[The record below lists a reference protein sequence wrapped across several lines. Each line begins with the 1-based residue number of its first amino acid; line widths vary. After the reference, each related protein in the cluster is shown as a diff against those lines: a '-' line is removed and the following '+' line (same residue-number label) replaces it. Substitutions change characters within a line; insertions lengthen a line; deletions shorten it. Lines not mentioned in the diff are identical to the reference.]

1 MLEQGREEAERW
13 NVETL
18 GLGTPELSL
27 QTFSL
32 LLTPSWGFCIFNEGP
47 TTLSSSESGSL

>member
-18 GLGTPELSL
+18 GLGTPELSIFTL
-27 QTFSL
+27 F
-32 LLTPSWGFCIFNEGP
+32 LLTPSWGFCIFNGGP